1 MTARI
6 LATGYPFLWTK
17 LKISNETS
25 NEAWPNGFVETCW
38 ENHNKPVLI
47 WDKKWTEQTILD
59 QVEMFIYL
67 FRMSQIAG
75 PI

>member
-1 MTARI
+1 MA
-6 LATGYPFLWTK
+6 L
-17 LKISNETS
+17 LKHV
-25 NEAWPNGFVETCW
+25 GK
-38 ENHNKPVLI
+38 NHNKPILI

-75 PI
+75 PTQANSQHPDHARKNVREEALG